1 MSVFYVILVN
11 SKILNKLIYLGISLI
26 DDMNIL
32 LITKKLQRFLNVIK
46 HVLSFNC
53 NELFWVYKTLPYD
66 YDGNFSNFGILIII
80 FY

>member
-26 DDMNIL
+26 DGMNIL
-32 LITKKLQRFLNVIK
+32 LITKKLQRFPNVIK

-53 NELFWVYKTLPYD
+53 NELFYEFIKLYHMITMAISLTLV
-66 YDGNFSNFGILIII
+66 F
-80 FY
+80 